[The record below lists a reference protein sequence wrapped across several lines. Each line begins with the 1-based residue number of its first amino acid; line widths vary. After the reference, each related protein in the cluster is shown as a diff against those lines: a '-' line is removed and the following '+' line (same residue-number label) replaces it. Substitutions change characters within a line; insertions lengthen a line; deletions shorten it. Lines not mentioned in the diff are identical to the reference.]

1 MGAAELGVDVCPMEG
16 FDPKKLDI
24 ELDLRRAGLTSTLI
38 LALGYRADDD
48 SYAISA
54 KSRLPKDK
62 LFTFLD

>member
-1 MGAAELGVDVCPMEG
+1 MEG

-24 ELDLRRAGLTSTLI
+24 ELNLRQAGLTSTLI
-38 LALGYRADDD
+38 LALGYRAHDDA
-48 SYAISA
+48 YANSA